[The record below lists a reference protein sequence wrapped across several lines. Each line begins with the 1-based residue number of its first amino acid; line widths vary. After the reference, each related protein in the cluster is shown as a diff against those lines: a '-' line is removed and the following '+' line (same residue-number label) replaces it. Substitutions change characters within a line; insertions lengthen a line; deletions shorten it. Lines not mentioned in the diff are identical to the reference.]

1 MIIYVLAFLS
11 SVFIVA
17 NVLLIF
23 CLFQTHNTEYMEMRD
38 DERVWNKSS
47 PKYIN
52 ECRCDVCVVFFVGS
66 LQTITI
72 LFEPM
77 W

>member
-1 MIIYVLAFLS
+1 MDKNMIIYVSAFLS

-38 DERVWNKSS
+38 DERV
-47 PKYIN
+47 
-52 ECRCDVCVVFFVGS
+52 
-66 LQTITI
+66 
-72 LFEPM
+72 
-77 W
+77 